1 MKKLLALALAA
12 AMSLSL
18 VACGGGTSSQDGS
31 GSQPDASAP
40 DASQGEVSSAADFK
54 VGAIYIN
61 SRDDT
66 AGYTYAHHHGITTAM
81 EDLGLDPATQLAI
94 VDNVA
99 EEYDAVAAA
108 ADTLIGEGCDIIF
121 GISFGYMQ
129 ALADKAEENPD
140 VIFSHATGYM
150 SNDTNFNNYFGRA
163 YQARYLAGIAAGLKS
178 LETGNNNIGYVA
190 AYGRQYAETS
200 SGINGFALGVQ
211 AVNPD
216 ATVYVKELGAWAD
229 EVNEGAFAEELIQSF
244 NCGVIS
250 QHCDSAQPQ
259 IAAQDLG
266 VFGCG
271 YNSDMTADAPQAH
284 LTAAIW
290 NWNVYY
296 HTAIEAAMTCG
307 GAENFVTAMG
317 GPAYYGGLAEDFVD
331 VSPLNEATVAP
342 GTAEAIEA
350 VRELI
355 VSGEWDVFSGTKLHI
370 TVNDDGT
377 VTVDQEDADLLCD
390 GYEYDTT
397 SGTLVERDPVIVAA
411 GGESVEDSVITG
423 TMNYFVEGVQVG

>member
-1 MKKLLALALAA
+1 MKKILALALAL

-18 VACGGGTSSQDGS
+18 AACGSSGGGSSSGS
-31 GSQPDASAP
+31 GSGSGDGS
-40 DASQGEVSSAADFK
+40 VSTGGSDTSDFK

-61 SRDDT
+61 SRSDT
-66 AGYTYAHHHGITTAM
+66 AGYTYAHHNGITTAM
-81 EDLGLDPATQLAI
+81 EELGLDPDTQLSI
-94 VDNVA
+94 VDNVP
-99 EEYDAVAAA
+99 EDYDQVSAAV
-108 ADTLIGEGCDIIF
+108 DTLVGEGCNIIF

-129 ALADKAEENPD
+129 ALADKAEEYPD

-229 EVNEGAFAEELIQSF
+229 EVNEAAFARELIESYD
-244 NCGVIS
+244 CGVIS

-259 IAAQDLG
+259 IAAQDAG

-271 YNSDMTADAPQAH
+271 YNSDMTADAPNAH

-290 NWNVYY
+290 HWNVYY

-307 GAENFVTAMG
+307 GAENFVEAMDG
-317 GPAYYGGLAEDFVD
+317 SAYYGGLAEDFVG
-331 VSPLNEATVAP
+331 VSPLNEATVAA
-342 GTAEAIEA
+342 GTQDAIDQ
-350 VRELI
+350 VTELI
-355 VSGEWDVFSGTKLHI
+355 VSGEWDVFSGVKLHI
-370 TVNDDGT
+370 SVAEDGT
-377 VTVDQEDADLLCD
+377 VTVEQEDADLRCD
-390 GYEYDTT
+390 GYEYDATT
-397 SGTLVERDPVIVAA
+397 GTLVERDPVIVAA
-411 GGESVEDSVITG
+411 GGASVEDSVITG
-423 TMNYFVEGVQVG
+423 TMNYFVEGVEDA

>member
-1 MKKLLALALAA
+1 MKKRILAFVLALGMVLGLA
-12 AMSLSL
+12 
-18 VACGGGTSSQDGS
+18 ACGGDSSSAGSAGS
-31 GSQPDASAP
+31 GSTGDGSA
-40 DASQGEVSSAADFK
+40 AANTADFK

-61 SRDDT
+61 KKSDT
-66 AGYTYAHHHGITTAM
+66 AGYTYAHNHGITTAM
-81 EDLGLDPATQLAI
+81 EELGLDPDTQLVV
-94 VDNVA
+94 VDEVP
-99 EEYDAVAAA
+99 EDYDAVATAV
-108 ADTLIGEGCDIIF
+108 DTLVGEDCDIIF

-129 ALADKAEENPD
+129 ALADKAEEYPD
-140 VIFSHATGYM
+140 VMFSHATGYM

-178 LETGNNNIGYVA
+178 LETGNNNVGYVA
-190 AYGRQYAETS
+190 AFGRQYAETS

-229 EVNEGAFAEELIQSF
+229 EVNESAFAKELIQSF
-244 NCGVIS
+244 GCGVIS

-259 IAAQDLG
+259 IAAQDAG

-307 GAENFVTAMG
+307 GAENFVDAMG
-317 GPAYYGGLAEDFVD
+317 GQAYYGGLKENFVG

-342 GTAEAIEA
+342 GTQAAIDA
-350 VRELI
+350 VTDLI
-355 VSGEWDVFSGTKLHI
+355 VSGEWDVFTGTKLHI
-370 TVNDDGT
+370 TINEDGT
-377 VTVDQEDADLLCD
+377 ASIEQEAAPLMTDGKELVDGEVVDA
-390 GYEYDTT
+390 EP
-397 SGTLVERDPVIVAA
+397 VEIVAA
-411 GGESVEDSVITG
+411 GGPSVEDSVITG
-423 TMNYFVEGVQVG
+423 TMNYFVAGVEDAN